1 MAVHPARA
9 RSLPAEVLV
18 SLRLAFGAERDERL
32 PALRAALAD
41 DAAPTGEARRA
52 AHSLASSAVVV
63 GEPRLAEMARD
74 VEERIDAGRA
84 WRDQGRLLVHAL
96 ASWAP

>member
-1 MAVHPARA
+1 MAVHPVRA
-9 RSLPAEVLV
+9 RSLPDEVLV

-32 PALRAALAD
+32 PALRAALQDPAS
-41 DAAPTGEARRA
+41 PTGEARRA

-63 GEPRLAEMARD
+63 GEPRLAEIARD
-74 VEERIDAGRA
+74 VEERLDADLP
-84 WRDQGRLLVHAL
+84 WHEQGRHLADVL